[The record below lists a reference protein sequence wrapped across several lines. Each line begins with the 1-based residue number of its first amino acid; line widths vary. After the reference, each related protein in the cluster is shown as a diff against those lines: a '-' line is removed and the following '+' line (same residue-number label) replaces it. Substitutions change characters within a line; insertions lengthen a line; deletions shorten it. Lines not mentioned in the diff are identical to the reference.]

1 MLQST
6 YYLVLTKLN
15 DKSLFSWVKL
25 VSVTNEMM
33 HKSTF
38 QVVPILKLREYLL
51 FCEFTNCVMLYSC
64 VYRPFPLGSSC
75 WGRTDPLQK
84 INKKYVFE
92 TGAKKVRRKVDK
104 MQDVSCQG
112 RGCCRWCTTSPPSGS
127 SSSGIAGR
135 ADC

>member
-1 MLQST
+1 MIKVDLLSFFMSET
-6 YYLVLTKLN
+6 GKWN
-15 DKSLFSWVKL
+15 KS
-25 VSVTNEMM
+25 
-33 HKSTF
+33 STF
-38 QVVPILKLREYLL
+38 QTGILVCEYLL
-51 FCEFTNCVMLYSC
+51 NFVNLLTMLCCSC

-112 RGCCRWCTTSPPSGS
+112 RGLPHSCCLLVKYNFSTIWFIIIRHSREGRLLIGDEICT
-127 SSSGIAGR
+127 
-135 ADC
+135 

>member
-1 MLQST
+1 
-6 YYLVLTKLN
+6 
-15 DKSLFSWVKL
+15 
-25 VSVTNEMM
+25 
-33 HKSTF
+33 
-38 QVVPILKLREYLL
+38 
-51 FCEFTNCVMLYSC
+51 MLYSC
-64 VYRPFPLGSSC
+64 VYRPFPLGSSW

-112 RGCCRWCTTSPPSGS
+112 RGLPHSCCSPPSGS